1 MIKVGFIWDIDG
13 VVLDSPHEEAWR
25 ITVMK
30 QPWGADGLTSDF
42 YFAHVA
48 SRPRYEGGN
57 NILELKGIYKKFGA
71 KTPQEK
77 RELLEKFCNEKN
89 ALIRDLIKEG
99 RFKLF
104 SDAVNLLLRAK
115 KAGILQSALSASK
128 NANDMLIRV
137 SKMRIIKEVGDDF
150 GILAEKDTLFSI
162 FDFNACGLDV
172 KGKVEMQKSAMEGL
186 RSVSGGRIEKFVV
199 FEDAPSGVEAAKK
212 LGSYA
217 VGVLRIGSKDE
228 LKKAGADIVIED
240 LRTIEVDKL
249 INVF

>member
-71 KTPQEK
+71 KTPQK
-77 RELLEKFCNEKN
+77 KKELLEKFCTQKN

-99 RFKLF
+99 KFKLF
-104 SDAVNLLLRAK
+104 PDAIYLLLKAK
-115 KAGILQSALSASK
+115 KRGVLQSALSASK

-137 SKMRIIKEVGDDF
+137 SKDRVIKELGDDL
-150 GILAEKDTLFSI
+150 GILSQRDTLFSI

-172 KGKVEMQKSAMEGL
+172 KGKIEMQKFAMDGL
-186 RSVSGGRIEKFVV
+186 KSVSEGRVEKFVV

-217 VGVLRIGSKDE
+217 VGVLRIGSEQE
-228 LKKAGADIVIED
+228 LKKAGADIVVKD
-240 LRTIEVDKL
+240 LRTIELDRL
-249 INVF
+249 II